1 MNISR
6 RDFAR
11 FGASAAAAIGLSG
24 TTLGAGQQRGQG
36 AGGRGAAAP
45 EPPPETIKSQ
55 FLMDILFETG
65 GPGGGAVG
73 NRQVVSVIGGT
84 FEGPKL
90 KGKVVPPGG
99 DWLVTAPGN
108 VRLLDV
114 RALLVTDD
122 DQRIYMSYKGVLY
135 TPQGGERYWRTTPY
149 FETASEKYAWLNSI
163 VCVGVG
169 YTVPNR
175 VPYRIF
181 QIL

>member
-1 MNISR
+1 MNVSR

-11 FGASAAAAIGLSG
+11 LGAAAAAAGLSG
-24 TTLGAGQQRGQG
+24 VTLAAGGQQ
-36 AGGRGAAAP
+36 GRGGQAT
-45 EPPPETIKSQ
+45 PPPPPDALNSSY
-55 FLMDILFETG
+55 LMDVLFETG

-73 NRQVVSVIGGT
+73 NRQIVSVTGGT
-84 FEGPKL
+84 FEGPRL
-90 KGKVVPPGG
+90 KGRVLPPGG
-99 DWLVTAPGN
+99 DWLQTVTGN

-122 DQRIYMSYKGVLY
+122 EQRIYMTYKGVMY
-135 TPQGGERYWRTTPY
+135 TPPGGSLYWRTTPY

-169 YTVPNR
+169 YTVPTK

>member
-6 RDFAR
+6 RGFAR

-24 TTLGAGQQRGQG
+24 AAVDALQQRGQG
-36 AGGRGAAAP
+36 AGRGAAAP
-45 EPPPETIKSQ
+45 EPPPEGIKSQ
-55 FLMDILFETG
+55 LLMDVLFETG

-73 NRQVVSVIGGT
+73 NRQIVSVIGGT
-84 FEGPKL
+84 FEGPQL
-90 KGKVVPPGG
+90 KGTVVPPGG
-99 DWLVTAPGN
+99 DWLVTTPGN

-122 DQRIYMSYKGVLY
+122 EQRIYMSYKGVIY
-135 TPQGGERYWRTTPY
+135 TPQGGERYWRITPY

-169 YTVPNR
+169 YTVPGK
-175 VPYRIF
+175 VPYRVF
-181 QIL
+181 RIL

>member
-1 MNISR
+1 MSMSR

-11 FGASAAAAIGLSG
+11 LGAAAAAAGLSG
-24 TTLGAGQQRGQG
+24 VSLAAGEPQGQG
-36 AGGRGAAAP
+36 GQAARPPAR
-45 EPPPETIKSQ
+45 PPEALTSS

-65 GPGGGAVG
+65 GPGGGAIG
-73 NRQVVSVIGGT
+73 NRQIVSVTGGT
-84 FEGPKL
+84 FEGPRL
-90 KGKVVPPGG
+90 KGKVLPPGG
-99 DWLVTAPGN
+99 DWLQTVSGN

-122 DQRIYMSYKGVLY
+122 EQRIYMTYKGVMH
-135 TPQGGERYWRTTPY
+135 TPPGGSLYWRTTPY

-169 YTVPNR
+169 YTVPTK

>member
-24 TTLGAGQQRGQG
+24 TTIGAGQQRGQG
-36 AGGRGAAAP
+36 SGQPAP
-45 EPPPETIKSQ
+45 PPLPPPEALKST

-65 GPGGGAVG
+65 GGGGGAVG
-73 NRQVVSVIGGT
+73 TRQIVPVIGGT
-84 FEGPKL
+84 FEGPRL
-90 KGKVVPPGG
+90 KGKVLTPGG
-99 DWLVTAPGN
+99 DWLQTVAGN

-114 RALLVTDD
+114 RTLLLTDD
-122 DQRIYMSYKGVLY
+122 DQRIYMTYKGVLF
-135 TPQGGERYWRTTPY
+135 TPQGGERYQRVTPY

-163 VCVGVG
+163 VTVGVG
-169 YTVPNR
+169 FSVPMR